1 MATTGQLCPAVAT
14 VLAGAFY
21 FGGLSMAKNIET
33 GCQGVLAHV
42 TYCGKKNGK
51 TTLYAYPIHGATLQ
65 RIGDKR
71 YQTTAATAADIPRCE
86 NELAVKVAAEYRSRR
101 NTEAVKT
108 QGRDGYFSRIFI
120 ELEDTSLLCS
130 DSWGQRT
137 RHLALTY
144 FSRQVLPRMDQY
156 GPSIGLADASQ
167 IYNDLVT
174 QAVVSKRGNRD
185 METAR
190 RSVAAEWQQAQTI
203 YANMR
208 VLLPDHDLP
217 DLAFTPQT
225 SHVQAEMVKALPDKT
240 RVTLAAL
247 CRLRI
252 REPVTMAVVL
262 MLVAGLRPAEAAAAL
277 MGDICDRGEYGTYTV
292 LYQAQNGERVPLLK
306 TDNSYRTVVITAYG
320 MAMYRLRAEY
330 LRGQGYSEQQI
341 AQMPCGGSPN
351 HPAALATSSQISAAG
366 KALLDLAGYS
376 KDAWLAVAE
385 LMAQEPDEAD
395 GKELCGYSA
404 YVLRRD
410 YCTRA
415 VQICGMEAEKIDY
428 LLGHKSKQK
437 NYDYNNA
444 EVQAQIAHQL
454 ERYVFD
460 PKYSSNPAFFSRTLA
475 EKANYI
481 LPINARHRLTA
492 QSPTSAKLR
501 VQTAEAGSA
510 IRLVVPCGV
519 VPQVT
524 AHAVPNGA
532 ELRAARP
539 LIGDIYCQSYYE
551 TIIKEVE
558 KDEFGK
564 DANGK

>member
-1 MATTGQLCPAVAT
+1 
-14 VLAGAFY
+14 
-21 FGGLSMAKNIET
+21 MAKNIET

-51 TTLYAYPIHGATLQ
+51 TTLYAYPVDGATLQ

-71 YQTTAATAADIPRCE
+71 YQTTATTAADIPRCE
-86 NELAVKVAAEYRSRR
+86 NELAVKAAAEYRNRR
-101 NTEAVKT
+101 NTEVAKT
-108 QGRDGYFSRIFI
+108 QGRDGYFSRIFV
-120 ELEDTSLLCS
+120 ELEDTSLLCA
-130 DSWGQRT
+130 DSWGPRT
-137 RHLALTY
+137 RHVALTY
-144 FSRQVLPRMDQY
+144 FSRQVLPRLDQY
-156 GPSIGLADASQ
+156 GPSIALADAAQ
-167 IYNDLVT
+167 IYTDLVA
-174 QAVVSKRGNRD
+174 QAVGSKRGNRD
-185 METAR
+185 IETAH
-190 RSVAAEWQQAQTI
+190 RSVAAEWRQAMTI

-208 VLLPDHDLP
+208 ALLPDRDLP
-217 DLAFTPQT
+217 DLAFAPKT
-225 SHVQAEMVKALPDKT
+225 SHVQVESVKALPDKT

-247 CRLRI
+247 CRLHI
-252 REPVTMAVVL
+252 GEPVTMAVVL

-277 MGDICDRGEYGTYTV
+277 MGDICDRGDYGTYTV
-292 LYQAQNGERVPLLK
+292 LYQVQNGERVPLLK
-306 TDNSYRTVVITAYG
+306 TDNSYRTVVISAYG

-330 LRGQGYSEQQI
+330 LRGQGYSEQRI
-341 AQMPCGGSPN
+341 AEMPCGGSPN
-351 HPAALATSSQISAAG
+351 HPEALATSSQISAAG

-415 VQICGMEAEKIDY
+415 VQICGIEAEKIDY
-428 LLGHKSKQK
+428 LLGHKTKQK

-460 PKYSSNPAFFSRTLA
+460 PNYSRNPAFFKRVLD
-475 EKANYI
+475 EKANHI

-492 QSPTSAKLR
+492 QSPTSASLR
-501 VQTAEAGSA
+501 IQTAEAGAA

-519 VPQVT
+519 VPQVA
-524 AHAVPNGA
+524 AHAVPDA
-532 ELRAARP
+532 PELRAARP
-539 LIGDIYCQSYYE
+539 LIGDVYCQSYYE
-551 TIIKEVE
+551 AIIE
-558 KDEFGK
+558 KAEK
-564 DANGK
+564 IELERTRMENEHSK